1 MRRLALVL
9 LSLGLLTA
17 CSAGSPAASQ
27 TTRLA
32 VVTPAPTVPD
42 WFSIPFTDARTGQPL
57 TLAAYSGKTVFVEG
71 MAAWCTN
78 CLNQQ
83 RQDVLA
89 RQQLAALGANVTFIS
104 LDVDPSENAPQLA
117 QYALDKGF
125 DWTFALASKPLLD
138 ALINQFGRTITNPT
152 STPIFIIAPDGKVS
166 ELLTNGHAA
175 DDLVAHIKQQIA
187 A

>member
-9 LSLGLLTA
+9 LSFGLLTA
-17 CSAGSPAASQ
+17 CGAGSPAALPTIAATVAAKP
-27 TTRLA
+27 TT
-32 VVTPAPTVPD
+32 PD

-57 TLAAYSGKTVFVEG
+57 TLASYSGKTVFVEG

-89 RQQLAALGANVTFIS
+89 RQQLTTLGADVTFIS
-104 LDVDPSENAPQLA
+104 LDVDPSENATQLA
-117 QYALDKGF
+117 QYAHDKGF

-152 STPIFIIAPDGKVS
+152 STPIFIIAPDGNVS